1 MDAVEIQERYLKITK
16 RYLVLGGIWP
26 TQKKSA
32 QYIYRVIIYI
42 VMVPTV
48 LAQLAR
54 VIWFFDM
61 TTLLQQLSFFLAM
74 VLLLIKQAA
83 YIINDAKF
91 KALLDGMYNDWKKD
105 RTKEEIAIMISYMDR
120 GAFYSSIYIA
130 SAYFA
135 MMLFLQMPWWPR
147 VADIL
152 MPLNASRPRGYIF
165 PAYYYVD
172 DDKYYYWIIAYSSIA
187 TIITVCGYIAC
198 DIYFIYAVQHACGL
212 FTVAGH
218 RFKKA
223 IHQISDKRKIP
234 QMSNETHRNVCR
246 SIMAHDRA
254 ITYAK
259 AIDDFYYGILF
270 IVVGMTIGAFSSTLF
285 WLSKMK
291 PCAQFYEYIVFL
303 TIQLLHIFFL
313 AIQGQ
318 FMINRTDIVYNQ
330 IYEGQWYN
338 SVPKTQELFILA
350 LRTAMN
356 PPQITAGGVIAM
368 NLQTFAEV
376 VKVSFSYYT
385 VLQTV

>member
-48 LAQLAR
+48 LAQ
-54 VIWFFDM
+54 
-61 TTLLQQLSFFLAM
+61 
-74 VLLLIKQAA
+74 
-83 YIINDAKF
+83 F

-285 WLSKMK
+285 WQLSKMK

>member
-212 FTVAGH
+212 FTVAG
-218 RFKKA
+218 
-223 IHQISDKRKIP
+223 
-234 QMSNETHRNVCR
+234 
-246 SIMAHDRA
+246 
-254 ITYAK
+254 YAK

-285 WLSKMK
+285 WVSSLNFILTDDSNLSDDSSLLYIFSKQLSKMK